1 MMRWLR
7 RFFESDD
14 PIVKVAAGLPEAEAV
29 MLKDILEE
37 QEIAAYTK
45 NMSALTVIYE
55 AGSIGNDFDL
65 FIKRSDLERATEILK
80 STLEPN
86 KLTGGDE
93 TSQAPL

>member
-65 FIKRSDLERATEILK
+65 FIKRSDLERARE
-80 STLEPN
+80 TLAPMLGSEN
-86 KLTGGDE
+86 LAGEDE
-93 TSQAPL
+93 SSQAPL